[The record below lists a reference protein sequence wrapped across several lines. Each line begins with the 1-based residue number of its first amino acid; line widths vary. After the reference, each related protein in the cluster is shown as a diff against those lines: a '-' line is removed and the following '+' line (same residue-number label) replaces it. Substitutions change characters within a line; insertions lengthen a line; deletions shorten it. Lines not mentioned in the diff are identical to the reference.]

1 MYSTVGENVPL
12 GGVLTRPEGGPHAGR
27 TLKPAGSERVVM
39 DGGPLRGPVET
50 PDGIAVPGPH
60 GVADDARAPVT
71 ESGVSLLESRGEA
84 LLVDTGRR
92 TDPASGSA
100 TLDAVEDRL
109 ARRGL
114 DLGTVLLTH
123 YDHVGHAKVLAERYD
138 AEVVCHP
145 ADRPV
150 LEEPGL
156 LARTAYLESFGGDP
170 ERVAAEL
177 CLDGPEALTADV
189 SAVESRYPGPT
200 PVTRTVEDGETL
212 AVGDLAARVIRT
224 PGHTPGHLSLYVPE
238 SGSLYLGDVGY
249 WPTPLSPHPVGR
261 AADQFGSL
269 ENCLELDPEYL
280 FPGHGLPRCG
290 SGDARDYLLGS
301 LLRARQVAE
310 RLPVLLSRHGPL
322 TVPELH
328 RETFVLTARHDFD
341 VGGRYANALHC
352 VHAHVRRLVE
362 TGAVERVDRD
372 GRVAWRVTEA
382 GRRPEAEVSVGGRT
396 GPLTLEDV
404 RGGY

>member
-1 MYSTVGENVPL
+1 
-12 GGVLTRPEGGPHAGR
+12 
-27 TLKPAGSERVVM
+27 M
-39 DGGPLRGPVET
+39 DVGPLRGPVET

-60 GVADDARAPVT
+60 GVADDARTPVT
-71 ESGVSLLESRGEA
+71 ESGVYLLESCGEA

-92 TDPASGSA
+92 AGPAGGSS
-100 TLDAVEDRL
+100 TLELVDDRL

-114 DLGTVLLTH
+114 DLRTVVLTHYH
-123 YDHVGHAKVLAERYD
+123 YDHVGHAGAVAERHD

-150 LEEPGL
+150 
-156 LARTAYLESFGGDP
+156 
-170 ERVAAEL
+170 
-177 CLDGPEALTADV
+177 
-189 SAVESRYPGPT
+189 VESRYPGPT

-212 AVGDLAARVIRT
+212 SVGDLAVWVIHT

-249 WPTPLSPHPVGR
+249 WPTPLSPHPVGH
-261 AADQFGSL
+261 AADQFASL
-269 ENCLELDPEYL
+269 EACLELDPAYL

-290 SGDARDYLLGS
+290 PGDARDYLLDS
-301 LLRARQVAE
+301 LLRARQVE
-310 RLPVLLSRHGPL
+310 VRLPVLLSRHGPL

-352 VHAHVRRLVE
+352 VHAHLRRLVE

-372 GRVAWRVTEA
+372 GRVAWRATEA
-382 GRRPEAEVSVGGRT
+382 GWQPEAEVSARGGT

-404 RGGY
+404 RGEH

>member
-1 MYSTVGENVPL
+1 MDVGP
-12 GGVLTRPEGGPHAGR
+12 P
-27 TLKPAGSERVVM
+27 
-39 DGGPLRGPVET
+39 RGPVKT

-60 GVADDARAPVT
+60 GVADDARIPVT
-71 ESGVSLLESRGEA
+71 ESGVALVESRGEA

-92 TDPASGSA
+92 TDPASGSV
-100 TLDAVEDRL
+100 TLDAIEDRL
-109 ARRGL
+109 AGRGL

-123 YDHVGHAKVLAERYD
+123 YHYDHVGHARVLAERHD

-145 ADRPV
+145 ADQPV
-150 LEEPGL
+150 VEDPAL

-177 CLDGPEALTADV
+177 CLDGPEALTADGSV
-189 SAVESRYPGPT
+189 VESRYPGPT
-200 PVTRTVEDGETL
+200 PVTRSVEDGETL
-212 AVGDLAARVIRT
+212 AVGDLAGRVIHT
-224 PGHTPGHLSLYVPE
+224 AGHTPGHLSLYVPE

-249 WPTPLSPHPVGR
+249 WPTPLSPQPIGR
-261 AADQFGSL
+261 VADQFASL
-269 ENCLELDPEYL
+269 EGCLELDPAYL
-280 FPGHGLPRCG
+280 FPGHGLPRRG
-290 SGDARDYLLGS
+290 PGDARDYLLDS
-301 LLRARQVAE
+301 LLRARQLEE

-352 VHAHVRRLVE
+352 VHAHLRRLAEAGSVE
-362 TGAVERVDRD
+362 CVDRD
-372 GRVAWRVTEA
+372 GRVAWRATEA
-382 GRRPEAEVSVGGRT
+382 GRRPDAEISVRGRT

-404 RGGY
+404 RGEY

>member
-1 MYSTVGENVPL
+1 
-12 GGVLTRPEGGPHAGR
+12 
-27 TLKPAGSERVVM
+27 M
-39 DGGPLRGPVET
+39 DVGPLRGPVET
-50 PDGIAVPGPH
+50 PDGVAIPGPH
-60 GVADDARAPVT
+60 GVADDARPPVT
-71 ESGVSLLESRGEA
+71 ESGVYLLESRGEA

-92 TDPASGSA
+92 TDPASWSV
-100 TLDAVEDRL
+100 TLDAIEDRL

-123 YDHVGHAKVLAERYD
+123 YHYDHVGNARVLAERHD
-138 AEVVCHP
+138 AQVVSHW

-150 LEEPGL
+150 VEEPEL

-177 CLDGPEALTADV
+177 CLDGPEALTADA

-200 PVTRTVEDGETL
+200 TVTRTVEDGETL
-212 AVGDLAARVIRT
+212 AVGDLAARVIST

-261 AADQFGSL
+261 AADQFASL
-269 ENCLELDPEYL
+269 EDCLELDLAYL

-290 SGDARDYLLGS
+290 PEDARDYLLDS
-301 LLRARQVAE
+301 LLRARQLAE

-328 RETFVLTARHDFD
+328 RETFVLTARHDFA
-341 VGGRYANALHC
+341 VGDRYANALHC
-352 VHAHVRRLVE
+352 VHAHLRRLVE
-362 TGAVERVDRD
+362 KGSVERVDCD
-372 GRVAWRVTEA
+372 GVVAWRATES
-382 GRRPEAEVSVGGRT
+382 GRRPDAEVSVRGTT
-396 GPLTLEDV
+396 GPLMLEDV
-404 RGGY
+404 RSEY